1 MFRRA
6 FTLIV
11 LASSLGAGDR
21 VVAQAFP
28 YDPYALGE
36 DAVPPVGPDGTI
48 HWGTFYKS
56 AAMQQAYERLWNLG
70 ACRNTNRAITVP
82 VAENK
87 LVIDRL
93 PEADFR
99 GVVRGVAGTL
109 AGGVVAFVREGDESA
124 GSPPLFAQ
132 LHPAGVTRFTV
143 TGATTPDTLR
153 PGMTVRLLA
162 EVDARGRGRGTV
174 RDVEIVTPAA
184 DFQPDAVRPGHLDT
198 VVGRVEHR
206 RGSTLVLHV
215 PAGKLRRLTVTLA
228 PDAAAR
234 IDASRMDVVAAG
246 DAIELRGR
254 LWSGAGSQGAG
265 TVFASDIVV
274 RKGAV
279 AAAEPPPAA
288 AQPAG

>member
-1 MFRRA
+1 MFRTA
-6 FTLIV
+6 LPLIV
-11 LASSLGAGDR
+11 LAASLGTAGR
-21 VVAQAFP
+21 VAAQAFP

-36 DAVPPVGPDGTI
+36 DAAPALGPDGTI

-56 AAMQQAYERLWNLG
+56 AALQQTYERLWSLG

-99 GVVRGVAGTL
+99 GVVRGVAGTP
-109 AGGVVAFVREGDESA
+109 AGGVVAFVREGEESV
-124 GSPPLFAQ
+124 GSPPLVAQ

-143 TGATTPDTLR
+143 TGATALDALR
-153 PGMTVRLLA
+153 PGMTVRLTA
-162 EVDARGRGRGTV
+162 EVDGRGRGRETV
-174 RDVEIVTPAA
+174 REVEIVTPAE
-184 DFQPDAVRPGHLDT
+184 DFQPDEVRPGRLDT

-215 PAGKLRRLTVTLA
+215 PAGRLRRLTVTLA
-228 PDAAAR
+228 PDATVR
-234 IDASRMDVVAAG
+234 IDAARMDLVAAG
-246 DAIELRGR
+246 DAIEVRGR

-274 RKGAV
+274 TKATVAPV
-279 AAAEPPPAA
+279 AAG
-288 AQPAG
+288 QPAG